1 MHTITL
7 NAPDDFEGWRA
18 GAKAALLAG
27 LGPEDVLFAVE
38 GQGGGLFADKSP
50 LPPPNPAVKPPTV
63 PKDFIPLAN
72 LTVCHSDPERFAL
85 LYRLLHRLQGDRTL
99 LKQRADADTHRINI
113 LAKEVRRDLHKMKA
127 FVRFRKTG
135 EVAAPDGGV
144 TEQFVSWFEP
154 THYTVRYGSG
164 FFVRRFASMHWSIL
178 TPKGCAHWDGENL
191 TFSEAVPKSEA
202 PADDALEDYWKSYY
216 AAIFNP
222 ARLKTQAMQ
231 SEMPKKYWHNLP
243 EAALIPDLIEKARER
258 ENAMIEADPTTPR
271 EGMMRHR
278 EVVVEETF
286 PDRDTIET
294 LEDLRA
300 SLKGC
305 RACPL
310 WEPAT
315 QAVPGKGP
323 AHAPIMFVGEQ
334 PGDKEDL
341 AGEPFIG
348 PAGQVLRGVLSEI
361 GHDPDNIY
369 VTNAV
374 KHFKFEP
381 RGKRRL
387 HKNPTVKEID
397 HCKWWL
403 NREIELVQPRVVVAL
418 GGSAVRALTG
428 KSGTIKALRGGAHPL
443 THLDRALSMVVT
455 NHPSYILRI
464 PETDRA
470 EQARQGL
477 MDDLRF
483 ALSL

>member
-1 MHTITL
+1 MHTIALT
-7 NAPDDFEGWRA
+7 AQDDFEGWRA

-27 LGPEDVLFAVE
+27 LNPEDLLFVV
-38 GQGGGLFADKSP
+38 GTNDSLFADNAP
-50 LPPPNPAVKPPTV
+50 LPPPNPAVTPPSV
-63 PKDFIPLAN
+63 PKDFIPLAQ
-72 LTVCHSDPERFAL
+72 LTVCHSEPERFAL
-85 LYRLLHRLQGDRTL
+85 LYRLLYRLQSDRTL
-99 LKQRADADTHRINI
+99 LKQRADVDTHRVSQ

-135 EVAAPDGGV
+135 EAADG
-144 TEQFVSWFEP
+144 TEQFVAWFEP
-154 THYTVRYGSG
+154 THHTVRYGAG
-164 FFVRRFASMHWSIL
+164 FFVRRFASQHWSIL
-178 TPKGCAHWDGENL
+178 TPKGCSHWDGENL
-191 TFSEAVPKSEA
+191 TFSDAVPKSQA
-202 PADDALEDYWKSYY
+202 PDEDALEDYWKSYY

-222 ARLKTQAMQ
+222 ARLKTAAMQ

-243 EAALIPDLIEKARER
+243 EAALIPGLIEKARER
-258 ENAMIEADPTTPR
+258 EAAMIEADPTQPQPS
-271 EGMMRHR
+271 MMRHR
-278 EVVVEETF
+278 EVAAPDEVVETF
-286 PDRDTIET
+286 PNREIIKT
-294 LEDLRA
+294 LDDLRT

-310 WEPAT
+310 WKPAT

-323 AHAPIMFVGEQ
+323 AAAPIMFVGEQ

-428 KSGTIKALRGGAHPL
+428 KSGTIKALRGDAHALP
-443 THLDRALSMVVT
+443 HLEGALSMVVT
-455 NHPSYILRI
+455 NHPSYILRL
-464 PETDRA
+464 PDQDAA
-470 EQARQGL
+470 EQARQSL
-477 MDDLRF
+477 MSDLRF